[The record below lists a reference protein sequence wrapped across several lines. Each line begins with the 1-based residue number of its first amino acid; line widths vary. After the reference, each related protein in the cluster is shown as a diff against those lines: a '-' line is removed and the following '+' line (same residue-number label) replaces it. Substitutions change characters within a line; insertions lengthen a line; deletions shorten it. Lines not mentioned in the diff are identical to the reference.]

1 MAEELDKDPS
11 KMTIFELHKH
21 HFYLETELL
30 QTGPDTI
37 TICRI
42 VIGSVTIT
50 WQIHVD
56 HVYKAYCSLKK
67 KQSRLP
73 P

>member
-1 MAEELDKDPS
+1 MTLAEAAPYLPVIPLKSSHTAVTEELDKDPS

-37 TICRI
+37 
-42 VIGSVTIT
+42 S
-50 WQIHVD
+50 
-56 HVYKAYCSLKK
+56 YNL
-67 KQSRLP
+67 
-73 P
+73 

>member
-1 MAEELDKDPS
+1 MKSAHTAMTEELLDKDPS

-21 HFYLETELL
+21 PFYLETELL

-42 VIGSVTIT
+42 VIGSVT
-50 WQIHVD
+50 
-56 HVYKAYCSLKK
+56 Y
-67 KQSRLP
+67 
-73 P
+73 